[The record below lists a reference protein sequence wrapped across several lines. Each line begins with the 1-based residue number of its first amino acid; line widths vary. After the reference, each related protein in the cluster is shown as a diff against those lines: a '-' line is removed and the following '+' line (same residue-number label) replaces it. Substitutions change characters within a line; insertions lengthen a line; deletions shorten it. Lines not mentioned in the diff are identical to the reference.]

1 MEGSSESIKDVKG
14 QNIWFDG
21 TLGLITGQT
30 TVEEN
35 HFIIYPNPTKD
46 YCNLKYNGADIKTVL
61 IINVQG
67 IVVYKENV
75 NKLSPRINVS
85 RLKKGFI
92 MYKSIQQTME
102 FIHRN
107 WLRNNKSAKN

>member
-1 MEGSSESIKDVKG
+1 LLPPISRKDGLTYPLIFNDQILITWMEGSSESIKDVKG

-75 NKLSPRINVS
+75 NKLSPRD
-85 RLKKGFI
+85 
-92 MYKSIQQTME
+92 
-102 FIHRN
+102 
-107 WLRNNKSAKN
+107 